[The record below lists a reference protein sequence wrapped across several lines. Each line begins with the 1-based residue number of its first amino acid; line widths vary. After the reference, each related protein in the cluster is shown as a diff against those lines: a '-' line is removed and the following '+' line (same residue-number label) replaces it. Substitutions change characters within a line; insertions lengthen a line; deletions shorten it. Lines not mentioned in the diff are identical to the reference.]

1 MGVIEKIKSVL
12 GLGNGADTSRDRD
25 TEVVVE
31 HEPEVDSD
39 EGSVDGAPKPSTEAD
54 EGVAEA
60 EPTTGPS
67 SDDEATEDEPE
78 AETPEA
84 EPESDISETELEADT
99 PETEPEAETGEPTDG
114 DQSVQT
120 VSGIGPAY
128 ADRLAD
134 AGIETID
141 DLVSADPESL
151 AESADLSAK
160 RIERWQDRAT
170 E

>member
-25 TEVVVE
+25 TEVVIE

-39 EGSVDGAPKPSTEAD
+39 EGSVDEPPEPSTEAT

-67 SDDEATEDEPE
+67 SDDEATEDESV
-78 AETPEA
+78 AETPGA
-84 EPESDISETELEADT
+84 EPEADT
-99 PETEPEAETGEPTDG
+99 SETEPEAETGEPTDL
-114 DQSVQT
+114 DRSVQT

-134 AGIETID
+134 AGIETVD
-141 DLVSADPESL
+141 DLLSADPESL

-160 RIERWQDRAT
+160 RIGRWQDRASQ
-170 E
+170 